1 LSVLALFSQAAQT
14 KEVEGDKCYGLAIAS
29 GKNYGPYQAG
39 AIKAMLENP
48 NEGKWD
54 AISGVTEGA
63 LNAYILSLFAPD
75 E

>member
-1 LSVLALFSQAAQT
+1 MSVLALFSQAVST
-14 KEVEGDKCYGLAIAS
+14 KETEGDKCYGLAIAS

-54 AISGVTEGA
+54 AISGVNEGA